1 VIRKLKTKI
10 KDRWLIWLLTLPSIL
25 MIPIVSYYFL
35 KLISGTGIMDNIW
48 LSNERY
54 YLGSYV
60 IIQTLVGFIFFKIV
74 AFIIDLWITSWIEK
88 NEHDLKIQ
96 LTREDEQEIR
106 GIVTIAMWVL
116 LLLRLISIKELDRL
130 DEVDENSEQHEK
142 KWKKIKE
149 IVGAALGL
157 LLLGIT
163 TLFVLYGAKGYLIW
177 ILAIIIILC
186 ILAAPV
192 LIIYYLVIQ
201 NLHAINAF
209 IRSYNRAL
217 KTSRLI
223 AKIFR

>member
-1 VIRKLKTKI
+1 M
-10 KDRWLIWLLTLPSIL
+10 DEIW
-25 MIPIVSYYFL
+25 F
-35 KLISGTGIMDNIW
+35 
-48 LSNERY
+48 SNERL

-60 IIQTLVGFIFFKIV
+60 TIQTVVGFVFFKIV
-74 AFIIDLWITSWIEK
+74 AFLIELWITSWIEK
-88 NEHDLKIQ
+88 NEKDLKIQ
-96 LTREDEQEIR
+96 LTQEDERGIR
-106 GIVTIAMWVL
+106 FIVTIAMWVL
-116 LLLRLISIKELDRL
+116 VLFRLISIKELDRL

-163 TLFVLYGAKGYLIW
+163 TLFVLYGANGYLIW
-177 ILAIIIILC
+177 ILAILIILC

-192 LIIYYLVIQ
+192 LIVYYLVIQ
-201 NLHAINAF
+201 NLHAINTF